1 MLVFLGGLSIDER
14 YWTIDINLTKGRR
27 MRPSHKV
34 VGIIIAIGYGKM
46 SCPIP
51 VQRQFFPPQR
61 GDEYLNLSSLEC
73 MHVCMYHILN

>member
-1 MLVFLGGLSIDER
+1 
-14 YWTIDINLTKGRR
+14 